1 LGFRPGAKGVAGGI
15 GLLQRRGVLNLLQQ
29 ILRVAVEVIA
39 GVAAND
45 LGCGFERT
53 NRLVGMRDKVDR
65 RMNRVLRPARQTVP
79 PAKVP
84 TLPWVTEENLAL
96 P

>member
-1 LGFRPGAKGVAGGI
+1 M
-15 GLLQRRGVLNLLQQ
+15 LQQ

-53 NRLVGMRDKVDR
+53 DRLVGMRDEVDR
-65 RMNRVLRPARQTVP
+65 RMNRVLRHAR
-79 PAKVP
+79 P
-84 TLPWVTEENLAL
+84 TAPTRESSILPWL
-96 P
+96 PKEKSPSP

>member
-1 LGFRPGAKGVAGGI
+1 
-15 GLLQRRGVLNLLQQ
+15 LQQ
-29 ILRVAVEVIA
+29 ILRVAVEVFA

-53 NRLVGMRDKVDR
+53 DRLVEIRDEVDR
-65 RMNRVLRPARQTVP
+65 RMNRVLRHARQTVP
-79 PAKVP
+79 TRESS
-84 TLPWVTEENLAL
+84 TLPWVTEENPAL